1 MRSLLTAG
9 SKVTANRKA
18 GGLRQARR
26 GAAILV
32 TLGLTWLFGVLA
44 ISDAKLVFQ
53 YLFCIFNS
61 IQGLLVFIFYC
72 VLSVETR
79 TKYKALFGKDQ
90 EKDSRSGHRQNVGS
104 EGDSRFHEIQTSRNL
119 RSDIY
124 TGSTGTSSSTLKH
137 ATNMEFETFKTNM

>member
-61 IQGLLVFIFYC
+61 IQGLLVFIFHC
-72 VLSVETR
+72 ILSVETR
-79 TKYKALFGKDQ
+79 TNYKSLFGKDQ
-90 EKDSRSGHRQNVGS
+90 EKNSRSRHRQNVGS
-104 EGDSRFHEIQTSRNL
+104 EDDSRFHEIQTSKNL
-119 RSDIY
+119 LSKIY
-124 TGSTGTSSSTLKH
+124 TGSKGTSSSTLKH
-137 ATNMEFETFKTNM
+137 ATNMEFETFKTNL